1 MRTLAS
7 GACFWYP
14 TAVQIKTLRRK
25 EFVLVLLALALG
37 LYGCTQKAPG
47 DSPPANTPTPNPPKV
62 DVKLDGKLL
71 FSKEQGIW
79 SWSGGSSKRLTKDG
93 SLQQPAWS
101 PDGKKIAYVKMEGNY
116 SDIWVMGSSANDPVN
131 LTRFGRSGSNTWAFA
146 PRWSPD
152 GSQIAFLSDLNTYD
166 LALWLMKPDGSGRRQ
181 VSFMN
186 DYLGGI
192 DGPAWRPKGDSI
204 TFSAYRSGKSQ
215 IWTMTLANGRWQQ
228 HTDMGGGAYDPQ
240 WSPSGDALAFT
251 GRGEGSKS
259 DIWVMAMPD
268 GAPQRATTNSVPQQA
283 TADGAPQRATTDGV
297 SRSPAWSP
305 DGKSVAYLS
314 GQGGKFD
321 FWVIAVE
328 KAPEGATLRLSA
340 PKRVTQGLD
349 PDPAGGL
356 SWTR

>member
-1 MRTLAS
+1 M
-7 GACFWYP
+7 
-14 TAVQIKTLRRK
+14 
-25 EFVLVLLALALG
+25 ALALG

-47 DSPPANTPTPNPPKV
+47 DSPPANTPTPTSPKV

-71 FSKEQGIW
+71 FSKEKGIW

-192 DGPAWRPKGDSI
+192 DGPTWHPKGDSI
-204 TFSAYRSGKSQ
+204 TFLAYRTGKSQ

-228 HTDMGGGAYDPQ
+228 ITDMGGGAYDPQ
-240 WSPSGDALAFT
+240 WSLSGDALAFT

-268 GAPQRATTNSVPQQA
+268 GAPQRV
-283 TADGAPQRATTDGV
+283 TTDGV
-297 SRSPAWSP
+297 SRSPVWSP

-321 FWVIAVE
+321 LWVIAVE
-328 KAPEGATLRLSA
+328 KAPEGTTLRLSA

-356 SWTR
+356 SWAR